1 MAREGLVAFCGLGCG
16 LGSSE
21 GPGEERAVFRDREF
35 HHLLLFL
42 ALLSV
47 LSQSFFPLP

>member
-1 MAREGLVAFCGLGCG
+1 MALEGLVAFFGLGRG

-21 GPGEERAVFRDREF
+21 GPGEEKAVVRDREF
-35 HHLLLFL
+35 HHLLLFP